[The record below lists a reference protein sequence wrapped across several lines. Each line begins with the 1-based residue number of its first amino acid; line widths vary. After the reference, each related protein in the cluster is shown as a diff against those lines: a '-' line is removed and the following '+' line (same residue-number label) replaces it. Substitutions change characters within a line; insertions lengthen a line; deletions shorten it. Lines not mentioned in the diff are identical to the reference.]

1 MKRQL
6 EQDLDINR
14 PAKRFMIGQKMPQ
27 ACAYRT
33 TINNE
38 ITLTREEHGI
48 RTVCDSNE
56 ELTVIVTNIVRTK
69 RKFDQTILP
78 RKNEPDLVGFR
89 KIEDRFLLDRQLK
102 DESFVAI
109 DCRNVL
115 HYGRKYVPSAGTG
128 RITLDNAAEAAQE
141 IMNMILSIPYTCGT
155 FCALSDHLG
164 VDVVNAIAEEL
175 YGKCKNI
182 RKIIVVSYAGDLKNG
197 DDILSMKFSC
207 PVITNDRMD
216 KQEDVEFSEYESH
229 NFRFIQPQQPKIF
242 SPSRQNAIRAF

>member
-6 EQDLDINR
+6 EYDLDINQ
-14 PAKRFMIGQKMPQ
+14 PAKRFMVAQMPQ
-27 ACAYRT
+27 ACAHRT
-33 TINNE
+33 VANNE
-38 ITLTREEHGI
+38 IILTREEAET

-56 ELTVIVTNIVRTK
+56 ELTVIVKNIVRTK

-78 RKNEPDLVGFR
+78 RKNEPDLVRFR
-89 KIEDRFLLDRQLK
+89 QIEDRFLLDKDLK

-128 RITLDNAAEAAQE
+128 KITLNNAAEAARE
-141 IMNMILSIPYTCGT
+141 VMNMILSIPHTCGT
-155 FCALSDHLG
+155 FCALSDLLG
-164 VDVVNAIAEEL
+164 VHVVDAIAEEL
-175 YGKCKNI
+175 YELCKNR
-182 RKIIVVSYAGDLKNG
+182 RKIIVVSYVGDLKNG

-207 PVITNDRMD
+207 PVITNDKMD

-229 NFRFIQPQQPKIF
+229 NFRFIQPRQQKIF
-242 SPSRQNAIRAF
+242 NPSNQYAIKVF